1 MSAEIVLQEVNA
13 MNGEGE
19 EVRQLEGL
27 IGESLRPRGGCWLR
41 SVTNVADNL
50 RLIAAVATRCPLRFS
65 CSCLGLFIAA
75 TEAAIRLSAAVP
87 SKFSLYI
94 TFLRHIINISPPIF
108 SSPAAVP
115 PILSPYT
122 TLQLLNIII

>member
-75 TEAAIRLSAAVP
+75 TEATIRLSAAVP
-87 SKFSLYI
+87 SISLFCVTSS
-94 TFLRHIINISPPIF
+94 TFHPLFFHLPQRFPLYYPPI
-108 SSPAAVP
+108 PH
-115 PILSPYT
+115 Y
-122 TLQLLNIII
+122 NY